1 MPTAAA
7 GLFVIDFLVRP
18 FFKIYEKM
26 PIVMLLVTLLLY
38 GIVGYIVLKSVYLA
52 DQHR

>member
-7 GLFVIDFLVRP
+7 GLFVVDFLVRP

-26 PIVMLLVTLLLY
+26 PYVMLVVTILLY
-38 GIVGYIVLKSVYLA
+38 GLVGYIVVKSVYLN